1 MDFFTHGALEC
12 MLTLEMAVDMVPWFV
27 RSVSDM
33 GDRDMSKAKS
43 SGRRFRLLLKLH
55 MEAQFQR

>member
-1 MDFFTHGALEC
+1 